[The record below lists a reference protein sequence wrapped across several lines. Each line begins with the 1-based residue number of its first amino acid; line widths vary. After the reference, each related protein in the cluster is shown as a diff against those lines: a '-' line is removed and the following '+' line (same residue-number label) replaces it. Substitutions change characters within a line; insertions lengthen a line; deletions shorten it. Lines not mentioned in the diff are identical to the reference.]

1 MHHRGHGGHRA
12 MPHVAVAAAAAAAI
26 VVQRADAYS
35 SGSGNFSSSN
45 DPISGSRPTSGFT

>member
-12 MPHVAVAAAAAAAI
+12 MPHVAAAAAAA
-26 VVQRADAYS
+26 VQRADAYS